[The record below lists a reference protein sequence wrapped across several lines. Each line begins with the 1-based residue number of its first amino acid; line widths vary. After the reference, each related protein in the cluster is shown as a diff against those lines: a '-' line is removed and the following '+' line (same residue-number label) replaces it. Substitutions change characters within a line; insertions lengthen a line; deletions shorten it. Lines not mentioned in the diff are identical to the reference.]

1 MKLSSFHR
9 AVSGLCVFPAHVNPT
24 STPKSWTCVVM
35 VLGNNFSL
43 SLSNSQV
50 YMNLY
55 ADIRLQ
61 QSEFIKLSG
70 YLPKMVFLVR
80 SSLLV
85 LQLNK

>member
-1 MKLSSFHR
+1 
-9 AVSGLCVFPAHVNPT
+9 
-24 STPKSWTCVVM
+24 M